1 MEIPSRKRSR
11 GQHEFTHS
19 PGRSQGIFGSV
30 GRGGLALR
38 LAAEPD
44 FDEPSFGPTR
54 EEISQFAQQESE
66 LLIDSNVTTAASITE
81 RSKLLSSHNSYGAAE
96 TNSDSKDG
104 DSDSLGQVNTI
115 SSAWEQAIHNSEV
128 QTTARREVFY
138 LAKSSV
144 PLTLTFL
151 LQYSLNVASV
161 FSVGHLGKTELGAVS
176 IATMTANITGFA
188 MIQGLATCLDT
199 LCAQAYGA
207 GNFHQV
213 GEHFQK
219 GMLMI
224 MAFFIPVGVF
234 WIYSAPVLNF
244 IVEDQKLVGLAVQY
258 LEVVMLSIPAYIA
271 FECGKR
277 FLQAQGIFHATTA
290 VLVVCAPVNAILNYV
305 LVWSPAI
312 GLGFIGA
319 PLAVAISSWLMAIML
334 LLFVVFVEGKKC
346 WGGVS
351 MKIFQNWG
359 DMISLAI
366 PGVVMI
372 EAEFLAFEILTLAS
386 SRFGTT
392 ALAAQSVITTVLSAL
407 YQVPFA
413 VGIGAST
420 RVANFVGASLTE
432 SAKISTL
439 VSILISGLIGVIDC
453 SVCYYFRFQ
462 IGSAFSNDEDVI
474 ELVAKLVP
482 IIMCC
487 HFFDAPGAILAGLLR
502 GIGRQSVGGY
512 LNLAVYYIL
521 GVPLSLAFAFVWGYE
536 LLGLWIGIF
545 VALIIIAIGELL
557 YLYYCNWD
565 KIIEE
570 AEKRKQ
576 LSDEESLA

>member
-1 MEIPSRKRSR
+1 MEIPSSARRSSR

-19 PGRSQGIFGSV
+19 PGRGQGIFGSV

-44 FDEPSFGPTR
+44 YDESSIEPTR
-54 EEISQFAQQESE
+54 EELAQFAQQESE
-66 LLIDSNVTTAASITE
+66 LLIDSNTRSAASITE
-81 RSKLLSSHNSYGAAE
+81 RSRLLSNHSLYGATATGE
-96 TNSDSKDG
+96 NNKDG
-104 DSDSLGQVNTI
+104 DSDSLEQVKTI
-115 SSAWEQAIHNSEV
+115 SNAWEQAINNGEV
-128 QTTARREVFY
+128 QTTVRREIIY

-151 LQYSLNVASV
+151 LQYSLTVASV

-176 IATMTANITGFA
+176 LASMTANITGFA

-199 LCAQAYGA
+199 LCAQSYGA
-207 GNFHQV
+207 GSFHQV
-213 GEHFQK
+213 GEYFQK

-224 MAFFIPVGVF
+224 MAFFIPIGVF
-234 WIYSAPVLNF
+234 WVYSAPVLNY
-244 IVEDQKLVGLAVQY
+244 IVEDQKLVSLAVQY
-258 LEVVMLSIPAYIA
+258 LVIILLSIPAYIA

-290 VLVVCAPVNAILNYV
+290 VLVICAPINAILNYV
-305 LVWSPAI
+305 LVWSPSI
-312 GLGFIGA
+312 GLGFVGA
-319 PLAVAISSWLMAIML
+319 PLAVTISTWLMAIML
-334 LLFVVFVEGKKC
+334 LLFVVFVDGKKC
-346 WGGVS
+346 WGGCS
-351 MKIFQNWG
+351 MKVFQRWG
-359 DMISLAI
+359 DMIRLAI
-366 PGVVMI
+366 PGVIMI

-392 ALAAQSVITTVLSAL
+392 ALAAQSVITTLMSVL
-407 YQVPFA
+407 YQIPFA

-420 RVANFVGASLTE
+420 RVANFIGASLTE
-432 SAKISTL
+432 SAKITTL
-439 VSILISGLIGVIDC
+439 VSMVISILIAVVDC
-453 SVCYYFRFQ
+453 AVCYYFRYE

-482 IIMCC
+482 VIMCC
-487 HFFDAPGAILAGLLR
+487 HFFDAPCGILAGLLR

-521 GVPLSLAFAFVWGYE
+521 GVPLSLAFAFLWGYE
-536 LLGLWIGIF
+536 LLGLWMGIF
-545 VALIIIAIGELL
+545 FGLVIIDVGEAV

-565 KIIEE
+565 KIVEE

-576 LSDEESLA
+576 ESLA